1 MTKDVT
7 ITKQTSVSNVDISPV
22 ISEVIEY
29 TKDQAVMKDIKTV
42 LASVPKSDSMDWK
55 LVSGV
60 IMNSLVEW
68 VVENKDKN
76 DVKSLELI
84 QHLQKDIGYLLQRL
98 GLAQQSFSQLIS
110 TIKGLLNV
118 ALFLCPGTR
127 CSGSKHTRCCVV
139 FLQHY

>member
-1 MTKDVT
+1 MTNQVT
-7 ITKQTSVSNVDISPV
+7 TTKQTSISNVDISPV

-68 VVENKDKN
+68 VVENKDN
-76 DVKSLELI
+76 DSTRSLDLI
-84 QHLQKDIGYLLQRL
+84 KHLQKDVGYLLQRL
-98 GLAQQSFSQLIS
+98 GLAE
-110 TIKGLLNV
+110 
-118 ALFLCPGTR
+118 
-127 CSGSKHTRCCVV
+127 
-139 FLQHY
+139 

>member
-1 MTKDVT
+1 MTNQVT
-7 ITKQTSVSNVDISPV
+7 TTKQTSISNVDISPV

-68 VVENKDKN
+68 VVENKDN
-76 DVKSLELI
+76 DGTRSLDLI
-84 QHLQKDIGYLLQRL
+84 KHLQKDVGYLLQRL
-98 GLAQQSFSQLIS
+98 GLAE
-110 TIKGLLNV
+110 
-118 ALFLCPGTR
+118 
-127 CSGSKHTRCCVV
+127 
-139 FLQHY
+139 

>member
-1 MTKDVT
+1 MTNQVT
-7 ITKQTSVSNVDISPV
+7 TTKQTSISNVDISPV

-68 VVENKDKN
+68 VVENKDN
-76 DVKSLELI
+76 DSTRSLDLI
-84 QHLQKDIGYLLQRL
+84 KHLQRDVGYLLQRL
-98 GLAQQSFSQLIS
+98 VLAE
-110 TIKGLLNV
+110 
-118 ALFLCPGTR
+118 
-127 CSGSKHTRCCVV
+127 
-139 FLQHY
+139 